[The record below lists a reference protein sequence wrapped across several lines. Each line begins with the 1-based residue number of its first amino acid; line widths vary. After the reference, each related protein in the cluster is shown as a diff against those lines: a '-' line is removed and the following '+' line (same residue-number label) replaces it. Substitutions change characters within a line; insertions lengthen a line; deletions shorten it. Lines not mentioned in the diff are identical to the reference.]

1 MRFRINKKIGAAAA
15 VNLLA
20 LAGFLTLALI
30 GFREGAAQE
39 YNYAAQRWSGE
50 DSADE
55 IRYGI
60 ISALQDISIVQEDGC
75 RLCPDAYSAE
85 VGQLTVTGSK
95 TGSSECEIT
104 AVGGDFFTIHNFRL
118 LDGAF
123 FTDDDIMQDGAV
135 IDENLAWALFGSC
148 EVSGMDITINGTQ
161 FYVSGVVEAP
171 QTEAEAECAGEM
183 PRAYI
188 SYEGASGFASGETDT
203 ESESAA
209 AAFKTVTC
217 YEVLMPDPV
226 EDFAYDTVSQLME
239 EYGEGVSVILNSGRF
254 EPLKRLG
261 ALKGISSAVVRS
273 DGISYPYW
281 ENASRIVEFRLSYIY
296 LSAAF
301 CLIIPAGTVIWL
313 IARGM
318 RKIYK
323 KRKSRFKTKGLI
335 L

>member
-39 YNYAAQRWSGE
+39 YNYAAQRWSGEDSGEYAQISCFFSESAGFTE

-188 SYEGASGFASGETDT
+188 SYEGASGFASGET

-239 EYGEGVSVILNSGRF
+239 GNMG
-254 EPLKRLG
+254 K
-261 ALKGISSAVVRS
+261 A
-273 DGISYPYW
+273 
-281 ENASRIVEFRLSYIY
+281 FR
-296 LSAAF
+296 
-301 CLIIPAGTVIWL
+301 
-313 IARGM
+313 
-318 RKIYK
+318 
-323 KRKSRFKTKGLI
+323 
-335 L
+335 